1 MAAKLCAVLAI
12 LAAARAS
19 GTSCGVPKPGMHT
32 AFAALPAT
40 KKYKDHDARSCHA
53 WALPLIAVHGQAA
66 RARRH
71 ALAPCMSE
79 ERGDGAPDSP
89 KPFVSRPFISRKL
102 TDVLLDGSVQTPDT
116 QTELPASSAVR
127 PSKRAMVRKT
137 ATRFISFLFGRSERA
152 PMAGAGTEG
161 GGMTEMWPET
171 SGAPLTA
178 SNNMP
183 RMQKPEAQTESD
195 RVFDLLN
202 KYSQRHSSVNGTVA
216 LRATTTV
223 SESSDRRPLQ
233 KSKYAN
239 LYNPKQEDVRKSQ
252 SGKVLQKS
260 KYADVWAAQDGVT
273 TSPVTKPGTGTKP
286 VTGKLTKSKYADVW
300 SAQDEARGDGSMQRS
315 VTKPGPATKP
325 VTGKLTK
332 SKYADVWS
340 AQDEAR
346 ADGKAQRPTI
356 KPVAKPAAGTKP
368 VTARPGYYAKPSP
381 GYYAKPL
388 PSGASQGAQPDVGK
402 SRLDQLMN
410 RCRPYHSFARDVG

>member
-1 MAAKLCAVLAI
+1 
-12 LAAARAS
+12 
-19 GTSCGVPKPGMHT
+19 
-32 AFAALPAT
+32 
-40 KKYKDHDARSCHA
+40 
-53 WALPLIAVHGQAA
+53 
-66 RARRH
+66 
-71 ALAPCMSE
+71 
-79 ERGDGAPDSP
+79 
-89 KPFVSRPFISRKL
+89 VSRPFISRKL
-102 TDVLLDGSVQTPDT
+102 TDVLLDGSVQAPDT
-116 QTELPASSAVR
+116 QTEQPASSAVR
-127 PSKRAMVRKT
+127 PSKRAMVRKA
-137 ATRFISFLFGRSERA
+137 ATRVISFLFGRSERA

-161 GGMTEMWPET
+161 SGMNEMWPET
-171 SGAPLTA
+171 SGAPLPPPG
-178 SNNMP
+178 NIP
-183 RMQKPEAQTESD
+183 RMQKPETQTESD

-223 SESSDRRPLQ
+223 SESSDRKPLQ

-300 SAQDEARGDGSMQRS
+300 SAQDEAR
-315 VTKPGPATKP
+315 
-325 VTGKLTK
+325 
-332 SKYADVWS
+332 
-340 AQDEAR
+340 
-346 ADGKAQRPTI
+346 ADGKAQRSTI

-368 VTARPGYYAKPSP
+368 VTARPGYYAKPSA

-388 PSGASQGAQPDVGK
+388 PSAASQGTQPDEGK

-410 RCRPYHSFARDVG
+410 RCRP